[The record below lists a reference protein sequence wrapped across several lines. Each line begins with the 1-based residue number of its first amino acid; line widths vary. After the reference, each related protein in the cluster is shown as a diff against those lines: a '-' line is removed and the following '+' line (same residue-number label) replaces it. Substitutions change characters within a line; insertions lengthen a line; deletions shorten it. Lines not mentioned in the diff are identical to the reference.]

1 MASILDEFFFLL
13 VASSERDD
21 DNDVD
26 SVESMMWKGKREIEI
41 R

>member
-26 SVESMMWKGKREIEI
+26 SVESMMWKGKSEIEI

>member
-21 DNDVD
+21 GNDVD
-26 SVESMMWKGKREIEI
+26 SVESMMWKGKSEIEI